1 MNIEKQTR
9 KAHYYNEDRYVIG
22 QTYYMVMDGA
32 TPLQKNGILP
42 SEASWFVIFIKNQLK
57 PTEQNVVEKLNFIA
71 REAYCEFNRLTHT
84 VNPDYYPSAGL
95 AWVEIKDRK
104 IICHTIGDCEILL
117 KYKDGTLKR
126 LLLKDLPELDQ
137 QALKEM
143 KEIAKEKNISV
154 LDAKKYITD
163 TLIRNRKKMNQKG
176 GYAIYTLSPDPYYD
190 YLTFEEDQDLLEEIY
205 LYTDGIALA
214 FEELKIYTSWQEMF
228 KKSLNLAQEFKD
240 IVAKAKQ
247 DPLCNLYPRFKV
259 LDDMTMIKITL

>member
-42 SEASWFVIFIKNQLK
+42 SEASWFVSFIKNQLK

-104 IICHTIGDCEILL
+104 IICHTIGDCEIL
-117 KYKDGTLKR
+117 
-126 LLLKDLPELDQ
+126 
-137 QALKEM
+137 
-143 KEIAKEKNISV
+143 
-154 LDAKKYITD
+154 
-163 TLIRNRKKMNQKG
+163 
-176 GYAIYTLSPDPYYD
+176 
-190 YLTFEEDQDLLEEIY
+190 
-205 LYTDGIALA
+205 
-214 FEELKIYTSWQEMF
+214 
-228 KKSLNLAQEFKD
+228 
-240 IVAKAKQ
+240 
-247 DPLCNLYPRFKV
+247 
-259 LDDMTMIKITL
+259 

>member
-1 MNIEKQTR
+1 
-9 KAHYYNEDRYVIG
+9 
-22 QTYYMVMDGA
+22 
-32 TPLQKNGILP
+32 
-42 SEASWFVIFIKNQLK
+42 
-57 PTEQNVVEKLNFIA
+57 
-71 REAYCEFNRLTHT
+71 
-84 VNPDYYPSAGL
+84 
-95 AWVEIKDRK
+95 
-104 IICHTIGDCEILL
+104 
-117 KYKDGTLKR
+117 
-126 LLLKDLPELDQ
+126 
-137 QALKEM
+137 
-143 KEIAKEKNISV
+143 
-154 LDAKKYITD
+154 
-163 TLIRNRKKMNQKG
+163 MNQKG